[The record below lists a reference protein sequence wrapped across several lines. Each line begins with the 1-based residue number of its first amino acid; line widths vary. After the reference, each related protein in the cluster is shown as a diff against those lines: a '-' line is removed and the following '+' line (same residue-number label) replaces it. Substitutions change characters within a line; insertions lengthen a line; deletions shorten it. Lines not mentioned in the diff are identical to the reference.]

1 MSKIRTGFF
10 SYSGNLLQK
19 TFSNSVTTGL
29 ITMNKLEA
37 KIAVVEM
44 NHQVVKV
51 TLGFDAFTR
60 NLEAALGHLNPTRL
74 QNVGTEPAV
83 VEAYLK
89 QIAGEADLILFDIR
103 DHGQMLAIVGAPK
116 KAKQYEIGNPLT
128 AIQMTQHDIRAALY
142 APLRVLVYEAADQ
155 SVYVEYDL
163 PSYLFGQFGNAE
175 VTKVAE
181 SLDLKLV
188 NLIAKVDR

>member
-1 MSKIRTGFF
+1 M
-10 SYSGNLLQK
+10 K
-19 TFSNSVTTGL
+19 T
-29 ITMNKLEA
+29 I
-37 KIAVVEM
+37 IDM
-44 NHQVVKV
+44 NHQTVKV

-60 NLEAALGHLNPTRL
+60 NLEAALSRLDPTLL
-74 QNVGTEPAV
+74 QKVGAEPAV

-89 QIAGEADLILFDIR
+89 QIAGESDLILFDIQN
-103 DHGQMLAIVGAPK
+103 HGQILTMVGAPQ
-116 KAKQYEIGNPLT
+116 KAKQYVVGNPLI

-163 PSYLFGQFGNAE
+163 PSSLFGQFGNAA
-175 VTKVAE
+175 VTKVGE

-188 NLIAKVDR
+188 DLIAKVDQ

>member
-1 MSKIRTGFF
+1 M
-10 SYSGNLLQK
+10 K
-19 TFSNSVTTGL
+19 TIIDV
-29 ITMNKLEA
+29 
-37 KIAVVEM
+37 
-44 NHQVVKV
+44 NHQTVKV
-51 TLGFDAFTR
+51 TLNFDAFTR
-60 NLEAALGHLNPTRL
+60 NLEAALGHLDSTLL
-74 QNVGTEPAV
+74 QTVGAEPAV

-103 DHGQMLAIVGAPK
+103 NHGQMLTIVGAPQ
-116 KAKQYEIGNPLT
+116 KAKQYVVGNPLT

-142 APLRVLVYEAADQ
+142 APLHVLVYEAADQ

-163 PSYLFGQFGNAE
+163 PSSLFGQFGNAE

-188 NLIAKVDR
+188 ALIAKVDQ